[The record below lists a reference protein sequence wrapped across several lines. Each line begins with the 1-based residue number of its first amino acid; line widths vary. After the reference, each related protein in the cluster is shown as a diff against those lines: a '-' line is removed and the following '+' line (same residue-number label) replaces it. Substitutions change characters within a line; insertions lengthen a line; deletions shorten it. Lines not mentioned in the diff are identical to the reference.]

1 MLEMG
6 DVWQVFND
14 TVRMMNDSANLQYSQ
29 SIQDIN
35 ASRPATMDPSD
46 QVAYNMTMNGMNT
59 IHDIQ
64 MSIINPMSTLKTAY
78 DNVMQSPSSVG
89 SLTAPTA
96 THSGNAIGSLMA
108 SPGSVLPANNFL
120 LALLCI
126 VIGIAIGGM
135 IFNRK

>member
-1 MLEMG
+1 MG

-46 QVAYNMTMNGMNT
+46 TVAYNMTMDGMNT

-64 MSIINPMSTLKTAY
+64 MSVINPLSHLKSAY
-78 DNVMQSPSSVG
+78 DGVMQGSSPSVG
-89 SLTAPTA
+89 SLPDPTA

-135 IFNRK
+135 IFNKK